1 MPAGRLQVACSVQG
15 MHPTWV
21 QLSTVHKLPQ
31 EGKCA
36 LTSSEIAQALTTG
49 SNGPAASN
57 SGMLR

>member
-1 MPAGRLQVACSVQG
+1 MHSLSMPAGCSVQG

-49 SNGPAASN
+49 GNGPAARN